1 MISQFEDIPTE
12 TLFDFVFAIFNLQ
25 TSLSSH
31 EIAELEQIQRELQRR
46 GEIRGWE
53 C

>member
-1 MISQFEDIPTE
+1 MLAEFEDIPTE
-12 TLFDFVFAIFNLQ
+12 TLFDFVFAILCFENTLG
-25 TSLSSH
+25 SR

-46 GEIRGWE
+46 GEMKSWE